1 MVRNIYFLKSTGL
14 ISKIMNANR
23 ATKPVLKSVVTLVAK
38 VVIEK
43 NSKIGRRLNMRKAY
57 NTRVFLY
64 ID

>member
-1 MVRNIYFLKSTGL
+1 MVRSIYFLKSIGL
-14 ISKIMNANR
+14 IIKIMNANR
-23 ATKPVLKSVVTLVAK
+23 ATKPVLKSVVTLVAN

-57 NTRVFLY
+57 NTRVFSY